1 MVGIECANA
10 GARMKRSWLWL
21 IGAAAIVT
29 GAGVPLLLG
38 GRDALAA
45 AGEIS
50 FAAAAGLGGLALV
63 SALARAVKLRLLAM
77 RLDHHVGIAR
87 ALITAFASDAAFQ
100 ATPAGAGGYPATV
113 VLLRRG
119 GVPVSAGL
127 AMSAADQA
135 LDTLFFVLALPLACA
150 FDLGDAVPTSWHSFA
165 WIPAAAVAIAAL
177 AIVAAW
183 RAHRRWWPPLR
194 RQLLRVRWLRQRRTR
209 LRAFRTNLLADLAR
223 LRSGSPAVTFALVCA
238 VAAQWIARYGALW
251 LALAAL
257 GHPLHFGLV
266 FVAQSVALHAAQW
279 TGAPGGV
286 GGGDVALAAAL
297 SPWAPLAVLAP
308 ALLLWRLTTFHAVL
322 LLGGIAFACDRR
334 RVDTTIVAAAES

>member
-1 MVGIECANA
+1 
-10 GARMKRSWLWL
+10 MKRTWLWL
-21 IGAAAIVT
+21 LGAAATIA
-29 GAGVPLLLG
+29 GAVVPLALG

-45 AGEIS
+45 VSQIS
-50 FAAAAGLGGLALV
+50 LTAVAGLAGLALV
-63 SALARAVKLRLLAM
+63 SALARAIKLRLLAF
-77 RLDHHVGIAR
+77 RLGQHIGVAR
-87 ALITAFASDAAFQ
+87 ALITSLASDAAFQ

-113 VLLRRG
+113 FLLRRG

-150 FDLGDAVPTSWHSFA
+150 FDLGDAVPEEWHEFA
-165 WIPAAAVAIAAL
+165 WVPAAAVAIAAL
-177 AIVAAW
+177 AILGAW
-183 RAHRRWWPPLR
+183 RTQRRWWPPLR
-194 RQLLRVRWLRQRRTR
+194 RVLMRVRWLRTRRTR
-209 LRAFRTNLLADLAR
+209 LRAFRESLLTDLAR
-223 LRSGSPAVTFALVCA
+223 LRTGSIVVTLALACA
-238 VAAQWIARYGALW
+238 VAAQWLARYGALW

-279 TGAPGGV
+279 TGVPGGV
-286 GGGDVALAAAL
+286 GAGDVALAGAL

-322 LLGGIAFACDRR
+322 LIGAIAFACDRR
-334 RVDTTIVAAAES
+334 RIDTATAVVAEEC

>member
-1 MVGIECANA
+1 
-10 GARMKRSWLWL
+10 MKHSWLWL
-21 IGAAAIVT
+21 LGAAAIIA
-29 GAGVPLLLG
+29 GAGVPLALG
-38 GRDALAA
+38 GRDTLAA
-45 AGEIS
+45 ASGIS
-50 FAAAAGLGGLALV
+50 LNAIAGLAGLALA
-63 SALARAVKLRLLAM
+63 SALARAIKLRLLAM
-77 RLDHHVGIAR
+77 RLGQQVGVGR
-87 ALITAFASDAAFQ
+87 ALIAAFASDAAFQ

-113 VLLRRG
+113 FLLRRG

-150 FDLGDAVPTSWHSFA
+150 FDLGDAVPVAWHEFA

-177 AIVAAW
+177 AIIGAW
-183 RAHRRWWPPLR
+183 RTHARWWPPLR
-194 RQLLRVRWLRQRRTR
+194 RALLRVRWLRQRRTR
-209 LRAFRTNLLADLAR
+209 LRAFRENLLIDLAR
-223 LRSGSPAVTFALVCA
+223 LRTGSPAVTLALACA

-279 TGAPGGV
+279 TGVPGGV

-322 LLGGIAFACDRR
+322 LLGAIAFACDRR
-334 RVDTTIVAAAES
+334 RIGSTAVAAAEG